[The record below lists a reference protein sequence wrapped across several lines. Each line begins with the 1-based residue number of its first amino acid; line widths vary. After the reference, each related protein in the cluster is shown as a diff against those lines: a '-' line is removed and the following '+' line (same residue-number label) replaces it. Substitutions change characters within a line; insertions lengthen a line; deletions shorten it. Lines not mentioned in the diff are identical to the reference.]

1 MAFVASGIPMSI
13 ELQWRLFDDV
23 EDAYR
28 EWCNASAAVELAYRH
43 WLIAPAAAAR
53 IPYAEYVAA
62 LDGEE
67 DAAERYEQSL
77 LKYFAGRARAR
88 FVANWMGGEA

>member
-1 MAFVASGIPMSI
+1 MSI

-28 EWCNASAAVELAYRH
+28 EWRQASAAVEVAYRH
-43 WLIAPAAAAR
+43 WLIAPAAAACR
-53 IPYAEYVAA
+53 PYAEYVAA

-67 DAAERYEQSL
+67 HAAEGYEQSL
-77 LKYFAGRARAR
+77 LKYYAGRARAR
-88 FVANWMGGEA
+88 FVAKWMDGEA